1 MKKIT
6 LTIFAAILL
15 IASNVFA
22 QGYNQNGKALN
33 IGAGIGLVGLAGDAT
48 LPPLSV
54 GLQFGLTD
62 KISVGGI
69 VGYAGSS
76 DKFSILATS
85 YEWKYSYIIV
95 GARGEYHFM
104 EPSNKLDAYAGLTL
118 GYNVVSVTEPSN
130 LPKFGISYSA
140 SSSSLLYGFHAGA
153 RYALSNSW
161 GVFGELGYGIGYIT
175 AGAFFRL

>member
-1 MKKIT
+1 MKKVLFT
-6 LTIFAAILL
+6 LFAVALL
-15 IASNVFA
+15 VSSTTFA
-22 QGYNQNGKALN
+22 QGYNQKGKALN
-33 IGAGIGLVGLAGDAT
+33 IGAGFGFAGLEGDAT
-48 LPPLSV
+48 IPPVSV

-69 VGYAGSS
+69 VGYAGSKY
-76 DKFSILATS
+76 DFGFFGKS

-104 EPSNKLDAYAGLTL
+104 EPSDKLDAYAGATV

-130 LPKFGISYSA
+130 LGLGVSYSA
-140 SSSSLLYGFHAGA
+140 AASSILIGFHVGA
-153 RYALSNSW
+153 RYAVGNNW
-161 GVFGELGYGIGYIT
+161 GVFGELGYGIGYVT

>member
-1 MKKIT
+1 MKKALCT
-6 LTIFAAILL
+6 LFAVALIFSSTA
-15 IASNVFA
+15 FA

-33 IGAGIGLVGLAGDAT
+33 IGAGLGFSVEGDAT
-48 LPPLSV
+48 IPPVSI

-69 VGYAGSS
+69 VGYAGSKY
-76 DKFSILATS
+76 DFGFFGKS
-85 YEWKYSYIIV
+85 YEWKYSYIII

-104 EPSNKLDAYAGLTL
+104 EPGDKLDAYGGATV

-130 LPKFGISYSA
+130 LGFGVTYSA
-140 SSSSLLYGFHAGA
+140 ASSAVLIGFHVGA
-153 RYALSNSW
+153 RYAIGNSW
-161 GVFGELGYGIGYIT
+161 GVFGELGYGLGYAT

>member
-1 MKKIT
+1 MKKMFT
-6 LTIFAAILL
+6 MLFLL
-15 IASNVFA
+15 AVLFTGTNFA

-33 IGAGIGLVGLAGDAT
+33 IGAGIGLVGLEGDAT

-76 DKFSILATS
+76 YKFGILSSS
-85 YEWKYSYIIV
+85 YEWKYSYIIL

-104 EPSNKLDAYAGLTL
+104 EPANKLDAYAGLTL
-118 GYNVVSVTEPSN
+118 GYNIVSVTEPSN
-130 LPKFGISYSA
+130 LPKYGISYSA
-140 SSSSLLYGFHAGA
+140 SSSALLYGFHAGA
-153 RYALSNSW
+153 RYAISNSW

>member
-1 MKKIT
+1 MKKVMLT
-6 LTIFAAILL
+6 LAVIALLASSAAL
-15 IASNVFA
+15 A
-22 QGYNQNGKALN
+22 QGYNQKGKVLN
-33 IGAGIGLVGLAGDAT
+33 VGAGFGFGVEGDAT

-69 VGYAGSS
+69 VGYAGS
-76 DKFSILATS
+76 KYELALLGKP
-85 YEWKYSYIIV
+85 YEWKYSYIII

-104 EPSNKLDAYAGLTL
+104 EPNNKLDAYAGATV

-130 LPKFGISYSA
+130 LGLGVSYSA
-140 SSSSLLYGFHAGA
+140 ASSELLIGFHVGA
-153 RYALSNSW
+153 RYAIDKNW
-161 GVFGELGYGIGYIT
+161 GVFGELGYGIGYVT